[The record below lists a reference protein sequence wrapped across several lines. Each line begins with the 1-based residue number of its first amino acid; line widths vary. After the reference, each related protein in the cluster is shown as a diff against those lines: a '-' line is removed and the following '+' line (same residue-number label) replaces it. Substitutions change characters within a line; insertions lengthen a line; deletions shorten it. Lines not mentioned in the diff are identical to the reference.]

1 MISGSIDRLTPDGAV
16 GWIYRADSTA
26 PAKLRAFLDNE
37 VVGETVADL
46 YRPDLH
52 QVGFGDG
59 HCGFDMSFVRSLSV
73 AQLPFLKIKPEAID
87 LSLSLTEKTIYL
99 DLLHAVLRDAA
110 GAGRNRSVLG
120 GLWTDRTDAA
130 QVLAGR
136 IAVGSCPAELQPM
149 LQELIQNGFVV
160 LHGVLAPKGLQAKDA
175 TALSRLSAPRLGAV
189 GTEAESEVKDLLDTM
204 AKLLFRESPTRL
216 LRTVFD
222 DHPVLYRLDTV
233 AGESAFHQAA
243 VVEALPSPAE
253 CMLLYVGVPGSSAR
267 IEYIRDSHE
276 MAEFGPQGL
285 SRWTKD
291 GAGELG
297 ALAEMQG
304 LSIAEVEVSNLDLV
318 LVSPGLV
325 HRVVGGTDAPVLR
338 GFLAP
343 RRVTPTRF
351 LAGHAAWT
359 EAAHVSGARIRV

>member
-1 MISGSIDRLTPDGAV
+1 MISGSIDKLTPRGAV
-16 GWIYRADSTA
+16 GWIYRADTET
-26 PAKLRAFLDNE
+26 PARLRAFIDGELI
-37 VVGETVADL
+37 GETVADL

-52 QVGFGDG
+52 QVGLGDG
-59 HCGFDMSFVRSLSV
+59 HCGFEMSFGRILTEQ
-73 AQLPFLKIKPEAID
+73 QLPFVKIKPESID

-99 DLLHAVLRDAA
+99 DLLHAVMRESA

-136 IAVGSCPAELQPM
+136 IATGSCPAELQPM

-160 LHGVLAPKGLQAKDA
+160 LHGALAPKGLQAKDA
-175 TALSRLSAPRLGAV
+175 AALALLGKPAIGEV
-189 GTEAESEVKDLLDTM
+189 DAELKDLLDTM
-204 AKLLFRESPTRL
+204 AKLLFRESAVKL

-222 DHPVLYRLDTV
+222 DHPVAYRLDRV
-233 AGESAFHQAA
+233 AGETQFHQAA

-253 CMLLYVGVPGSSAR
+253 CMLLYVGLPGSTGR

-276 MAEFGPQGL
+276 LAEFGPKGL
-285 SRWTKD
+285 SRWTKE

-297 ALAEMQG
+297 QLAELQG
-304 LSIAEVEVSNLDLV
+304 LSVAEVEITNLDLV

-325 HRVVGGTDAPVLR
+325 HRVAGGQDAPVLR

-351 LAGHAAWT
+351 LSGLGAWS
-359 EAAHVSGARIRV
+359 EATHVSGARIRV